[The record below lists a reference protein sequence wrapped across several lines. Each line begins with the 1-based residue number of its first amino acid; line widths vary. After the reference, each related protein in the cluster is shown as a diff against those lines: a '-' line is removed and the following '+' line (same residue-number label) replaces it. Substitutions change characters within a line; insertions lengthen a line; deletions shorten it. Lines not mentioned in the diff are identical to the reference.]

1 MWMVQNARLQ
11 SPATARH
18 HTISTQLGFS
28 ESRFKVEHTSI
39 AVLSNILQSSRSA
52 VPPFST
58 MRPPPCEL
66 WSSSEMDHSCLY
78 FRSRNTTA
86 PPVMFSPTSLTT
98 APGKMVMTRLVPL
111 ASSTTPPATSAS
123 IVKLRLMHSADQI
136 GWFDSPVHTVPQP
149 IWSVS
154 SS

>member
-1 MWMVQNARLQ
+1 MGARQAL
-11 SPATARH
+11 PRHGTAH
-18 HTISTQLGFS
+18 NQHSTGVFG
-28 ESRFKVEHTSI
+28 K
-39 AVLSNILQSSRSA
+39 QSSRSA
-52 VPPFST
+52 VPPVST
-58 MRPPPCEL
+58 MRPPPCRL
-66 WSSSEMDHSCLY
+66 WSCSKTDQPCLY

-136 GWFDSPVHTVPQP
+136 DWCDPPVHTVPQST
-149 IWSVS
+149 WSVS
-154 SS
+154 SA